1 MMKKKTNSNKPE
13 EIRLKVTNWDEAV
26 PTMISRDH
34 GASAS
39 RKVVTRGI
47 IRSNENCAGNWEE
60 DSAAALL
67 SIITEILRQGWE
79 YRLTDEDGE
88 DAVRFIPMV
97 AKDMKTVYIC
107 AETMGKFREE
117 LSDKIVTPF
126 YRGKEV
132 SNRRASNVLMETM
145 ALDRKYHTERRSVTP
160 DLVIACPECG
170 AEVRVGKQLQ

>member
-1 MMKKKTNSNKPE
+1 MTKKKTNSNKPE

-26 PTMISRDH
+26 PTMICRDH

-39 RKVVTRGI
+39 RKVVTRGV
-47 IRSNENCAGNWEE
+47 IRSNENCAGSWEE
-60 DSAAALL
+60 DCSAALL
-67 SIITEILRQGWE
+67 NVIAEMLRQGWE
-79 YRLTDEDGE
+79 YRLTDDEGE

-97 AKDMKTVYIC
+97 AKDMNTVYIC

-126 YRGKEV
+126 YRGEEV
-132 SNRRASNVLMETM
+132 SSHKASHVLNETM
-145 ALDRKYHTERRSVTP
+145 ELDRKYHTERRSVTP
-160 DLVIACPECG
+160 DVVISCPECG